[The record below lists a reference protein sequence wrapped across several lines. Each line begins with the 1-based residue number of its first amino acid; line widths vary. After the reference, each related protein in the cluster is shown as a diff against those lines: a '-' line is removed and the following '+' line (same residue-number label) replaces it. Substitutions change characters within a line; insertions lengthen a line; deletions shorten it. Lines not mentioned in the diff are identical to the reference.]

1 MEAYPSEDVFN
12 PNCGPRAEEMPAIY
26 EAFRSIEDY
35 DGMAVG
41 TLSIPSFTRSCAIFP
56 LFRRNEFP
64 EFKFKQRV
72 DVLVKQWKRLT
83 LDAYKYEQAS

>member
-41 TLSIPSFTRSCAIFP
+41 TL
-56 LFRRNEFP
+56 
-64 EFKFKQRV
+64 
-72 DVLVKQWKRLT
+72 RL
-83 LDAYKYEQAS
+83 